1 MSQATGEVAVSNS
14 NCTALC
20 PLNVQNL
27 PQFGNAA
34 YHEAAQDLT
43 VKS

>member
-1 MSQATGEVAVSNS
+1 MSQATGEVAASDT

-20 PLNVQNL
+20 LLNIQNL

-43 VKS
+43 AKS